1 MINGSSMNKT
11 LFKKTKAAS
20 KFLALASTEKKNT
33 ALQAMAKGLRLN
45 STAIVKANQKDL
57 KKGKISGLSAANL
70 DRLTLNEKRI
80 EEMAKALETLC
91 ELPDPVGEV
100 IEDRHQPS
108 GLHVQKIRIPIG
120 VIGFIYESR
129 PNVTSDAAGLC
140 LKSGNAVILKGGKE
154 ALFSNQIISKII
166 KTALVESG
174 FPADCVQ
181 VLPSNKRSGVLEL
194 LTAKDFVDLI
204 IPRGGES
211 LMRLVS
217 AKSKIPVLKH
227 DKGVCHIFIDESAD
241 PLMAEKICLNAKVQ
255 RPGVCNAV
263 ETLLVHE
270 KLRPNF
276 LPALISALQHH
287 GVQVRAPRDLA
298 RQYPGVVLA
307 KATDFGKEFLSLVV
321 AIKCVASIDE
331 AITHIAKYSSLHTDA
346 IVTQNPAHA
355 ELFLRNVSSSTVLV
369 NASTRLAD
377 GGALGLGAEIGI
389 STTKLHAF
397 GPMGL
402 RDLTIGHFIV
412 RGSGQIR
419 A

>member
-1 MINGSSMNKT
+1 MTKT
-11 LFKKTKAAS
+11 FFKKTKAAS
-20 KFLALASTEKKNT
+20 KILAQTPEAKKNQG
-33 ALQAMAKGLRLN
+33 LLAMARALREQTMALL
-45 STAIVKANQKDL
+45 KANQKDL
-57 KKGKISGLSAANL
+57 KNAKRAHLSEANL

-80 EEMAKALETLC
+80 EDMALALEALVK
-91 ELPDPVGEV
+91 LPDPVGEV
-100 IEDRHQPS
+100 VEDRHEKN
-108 GLHVQKIRIPIG
+108 GLHVQKVRIPLG

-154 ALFSNQIISKII
+154 AFFSNQAIAKII
-166 KTALVESG
+166 KHALVQTKL
-174 FPADCVQ
+174 PVDCVQ
-181 VLPSNKRSGVLEL
+181 VLPSNERGGVDQL
-194 LTAKDFVDLI
+194 LKAKDDVDLI

-211 LMRLVS
+211 LMRRVA

-227 DKGVCHIFIDESAD
+227 DKGVCHIFIDDSAD

-263 ETLLVHE
+263 ETLLIHE
-270 KLRPNF
+270 NLRQGF
-276 LPALISALQHH
+276 LPALIGALQHH
-287 GVQVRAPRDLA
+287 GVEVRAPRDIA
-298 RQYPGVVLA
+298 KFNKNVVLA
-307 KATDFGKEFLSLVV
+307 KPSDFGREFLGLVV
-321 AIKCVASIDE
+321 AIKCVASLDE
-331 AITHIAKYSSLHTDA
+331 ALAHIATYGSLHTEA
-346 IVTQNPAHA
+346 IVTKNVENA
-355 ELFLRNVSSSTVLV
+355 ERFLRSVSSSTVLV

-412 RGSGQIR
+412 RGAGQIR
-419 A
+419 S